1 MSKSLAMGLAG
12 ALAAFTM
19 GPYHSKEIWWK
30 VNGKWWTF
38 GRNLQTQPI
47 LVKHWWK
54 FDGKLVE
61 SC

>member
-1 MSKSLAMGLAG
+1 VSKSLAMGLAG
-12 ALAAFTM
+12 ALGAFTM
-19 GPYHSKEIWWK
+19 GPYHSVEIWWK
-30 VNGKWWTF
+30 VDGKWWKF

-54 FDGKLVE
+54 FDGKLAE